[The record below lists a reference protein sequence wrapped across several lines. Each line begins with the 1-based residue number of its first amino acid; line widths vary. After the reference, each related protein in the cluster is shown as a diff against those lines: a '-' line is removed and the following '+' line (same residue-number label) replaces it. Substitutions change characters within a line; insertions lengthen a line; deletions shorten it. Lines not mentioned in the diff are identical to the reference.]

1 MGWEGVGWGGMGG
14 GRRHCFALL
23 CVATIARFPV
33 TPTHMVLVQ
42 LHHRGAPSKGPTQR
56 TVRTFDRGA
65 SMGCQPLHRSLHVQW
80 RGGCTPT
87 ATTASTATKETQH
100 QMQRAPLVDVV
111 VGQGAVVLQLLA
123 REDEA
128 LGVHANPGGAL
139 DGLLHNLDRVPEFH
153 VQGQRALRR
162 HYHKNAHGAGRRA

>member
-1 MGWEGVGWGGMGG
+1 MCSGG
-14 GRRHCFALL
+14 
-23 CVATIARFPV
+23 
-33 TPTHMVLVQ
+33 
-42 LHHRGAPSKGPTQR
+42 
-56 TVRTFDRGA
+56 
-65 SMGCQPLHRSLHVQW
+65 
-80 RGGCTPT
+80 GGCTPT